1 MKSRLEDREV
11 IIEKVEH
18 GEDFC
23 DSYITLAYYADTGE
37 ELTSDELNQL
47 TEECAS
53 VLYDEWEE
61 RKMENAFESYK
72 HHMKYGND

>member
-1 MKSRLEDREV
+1 MKSRLENREV

-37 ELTSDELNQL
+37 ELTADELDQL

-53 VLYDEWEE
+53 MLYDEWEE
-61 RKMENAFESYK
+61 KKAEYSFESYK
-72 HHMKYGND
+72 SFSKYGE